1 MHVCVCVYIG
11 AWLCTFHTFNT
22 NCIFLRLL
30 THIQAFLFFTTKAF
44 YLIEKVYKLYTLM
57 LQIDPFSFLTNS
69 ICSVIIK
76 FFVIALAQFLAI
88 KSICGSSFCADSRS
102 IMCLICC
109 TCLTEERG

>member
-1 MHVCVCVYIG
+1 MPGYALFTRLTPTVFLAASHSYTGIS
-11 AWLCTFHTFNT
+11 
-22 NCIFLRLL
+22 IF
-30 THIQAFLFFTTKAF
+30 TSKAF
-44 YLIEKVYKLYTLM
+44 YLIEKVDILYSLM

-76 FFVIALAQFLAI
+76 FIVIALARLLAI
-88 KSICGSSFCADSRS
+88 KSICGSSFCADSLS